1 MRKKYNNLLS
11 IIIPNKKINIFVLS
25 IIIIGVTLGAIF
37 SNIIDLNNQK
47 LVIEKINSFIN
58 NINNGS
64 INSLLIFKNALGIN
78 LLYTILIWLLG
89 MSLIGIII
97 VFIILFFKSF
107 VLGFTLSSFIIT
119 YKYKGIIL
127 SILYLLFGE
136 LLNIIALLLLTIY
149 SINFTIKLLKQI
161 FKTNINNNEL
171 KHFLKHYFIIL
182 IIVLIINITSSL
194 TEAFILPSLIKLIIG
209 LYT

>member
-127 SILYLLFGE
+127 SILHLLFGE

>member
-37 SNIIDLNNQK
+37 SNIIDINNQN

-127 SILYLLFGE
+127 SILHLLFGE